1 MVTISTTPR
10 IYAVQGS
17 QCYHI
22 NYASYNFNTDL
33 LTRLH
38 KQEYHTYQAIDHY
51 NVTTCTNFRPAGITL
66 IR

>member
-22 NYASYNFNTDL
+22 NYAYSRSTSPFFFIL
-33 LTRLH
+33 QIFVMR
-38 KQEYHTYQAIDHY
+38 KGK
-51 NVTTCTNFRPAGITL
+51 F
-66 IR
+66 